1 MEKKVTFKKRF
12 ETFIDSLVL
21 FVLVNSIYY
30 AYTNRPIEQFEYVL
44 KGLLSSL
51 KIFTIISFLFL
62 LGNYFLNRKEYNQN
76 IKNWLTKR
84 IIVKK
89 QDQEV
94 DKWLNSI
101 NFFFC

>member
-12 ETFIDSLVL
+12 ETFIDCLVL
-21 FVLVNSIYY
+21 FVLINSIYY

-44 KGLLSSL
+44 ESLVSSFR
-51 KIFTIISFLFL
+51 IFTIMSFLFL

-76 IKNWLTKR
+76 IKKWLTKR
-84 IIVKK
+84 IIIKK

-94 DKWLNSI
+94 DK
-101 NFFFC
+101 